1 MSMFYLVR
9 WMHHATLGAVN
20 ADHTQVRLFKGK
32 PEMYTENPKITLTER
47 HALALNLALI
57 TEGKA
62 EAS

>member
-1 MSMFYLVR
+1 
-9 WMHHATLGAVN
+9 
-20 ADHTQVRLFKGK
+20 LFKGK